1 MPRNSREK
9 RRDEGN
15 ETGQREGGTRKGGYR
30 FLPHL
35 PDGDELL
42 PTLDETAAAERRARG
57 ELNPSG
63 RGEASEPEAALWMGV
78 MNTTGLY
85 TEISLLAVLLVS

>member
-1 MPRNSREK
+1 LIGVILKREGKKAILAMSRNSREK

-15 ETGQREGGTRKGGYR
+15 EIGQREGGTRKGGYR

-42 PTLDETAAAERRARG
+42 PTPEGSSCGG
-57 ELNPSG
+57 EES
-63 RGEASEPEAALWMGV
+63 
-78 MNTTGLY
+78 
-85 TEISLLAVLLVS
+85 

>member
-1 MPRNSREK
+1 MSRNSREK

-15 ETGQREGGTRKGGYR
+15 EIGQREGGTRKGGYR

-42 PTLDETAAAERRARG
+42 PTLDETTAAERRDK
-57 ELNPSG
+57 P
-63 RGEASEPEAALWMGV
+63 
-78 MNTTGLY
+78 
-85 TEISLLAVLLVS
+85 